1 MNGERRAVRR
11 PGGAGVGGAGPGVAG
26 LGVRR
31 ERRLIWRERCQACRA
46 QPLVCRERPLACR
59 ARPLAWQVRRL
70 VLLTRRLVLLTRPL
84 VFRERPLVW
93 QVRRL
98 THEAFCDGAF
108 DAVTFALADVALG
121 AVAYVACG
129 ELTRFRSFRS
139 PHRRSHRTGS
149 RATSVRV
156 PRRSALRVVPLT
168 AQTLSPHWFA
178 RHIGS
183 CPVPLRPPRRPAC
196 RVVPPVMSFRLLRF
210 RRSLPSRSVLS
221 CAAPSSPH
229 HAAWIRPR
237 VRPAA
242 AFRCSV
248 LCVLPFRRFLRPW
261 QEPWRGRRAGADAPV
276 LAGGWCGRSEARER
290 QARLDRAV
298 GTGAWAVENRGTILW
313 LKNRNRKR

>member
-1 MNGERRAVRR
+1 MNRERRAVRR

-31 ERRLIWRERCQACRA
+31 ARRLVWRERCQVCRA
-46 QPLVCRERPLACR
+46 QPLV
-59 ARPLAWQVRRL
+59 WQVRRL
-70 VLLTRRLVLLTRPL
+70 ALLTRPL

-210 RRSLPSRSVLS
+210 RRSLPSRSVPS
-221 CAAPSSPH
+221 CAASSSPH
-229 HAAWIRPR
+229 RAAWIRLR
-237 VRPAA
+237 VRPS
-242 AFRCSV
+242 CGV
-248 LCVLPFRRFLRPW
+248 LAPCPLRSAISPFSPPLAGALARKAGRGGRSCL
-261 QEPWRGRRAGADAPV
+261 GRRLV
-276 LAGGWCGRSEARER
+276 RKERSE
-290 QARLDRAV
+290 RAPSPTGSGRGNGCV
-298 GTGAWAVENRGTILW
+298 GC
-313 LKNRNRKR
+313 